1 MDSCHVEITIADN
14 KGSELSFS
22 MSTWKLLLQNE
33 ADILQRLRSNAT
45 SSQTHIV
52 IDHLRLDFTRMH
64 DDQLIKITDNRAVI
78 YMTEATMR
86 KLFAYEHCIEH
97 TWLTENMHSVSSK
110 YATFVEV
117 LRTAPVP
124 TNYVKLIYESEHFE
138 QHSWIDCE
146 LLALGLQ
153 SMLRDVNHV
162 PL

>member
-1 MDSCHVEITIADN
+1 
-14 KGSELSFS
+14 

-45 SSQTHIV
+45 SPQTHIV
-52 IDHLRLDFTRMH
+52 IDHLRLEFTRMH

-86 KLFAYEHCIEH
+86 KLFAYKHCIEH
-97 TWLTENMHSVSSK
+97 MFTWLTENMYSVSSK

-117 LRTAPVP
+117 LRTASVP
-124 TNYVKLIYESEHFE
+124 TNYVKLISESEHFE
-138 QHSWIDCE
+138 QHSLIDCE